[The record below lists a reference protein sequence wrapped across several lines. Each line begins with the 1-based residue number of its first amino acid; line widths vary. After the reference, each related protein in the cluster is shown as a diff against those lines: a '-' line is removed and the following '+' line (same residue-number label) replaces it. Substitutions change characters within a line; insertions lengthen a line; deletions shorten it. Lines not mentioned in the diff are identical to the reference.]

1 MFPKENYFF
10 VKSKFD
16 DLVLS
21 CDGEEKAGSE
31 LVLRPKADDDESQL
45 WTYDNGFLACKKS
58 LLVMDINGG
67 DLKAESKLLQ
77 YNRKKTMAHNQRWG
91 FRQGFIYA
99 SADPRLVLTAKPEES
114 AVVVSLRVM
123 EDNDHQQWTLEPC
136 EDEPKAPEEEEQEEE
151 QEVEEE

>member
-10 VKSKFD
+10 VKSKFE

-21 CDGEEKAGSE
+21 CDGEEKADG
-31 LVLRPKADDDESQL
+31 DESQL
-45 WTYDNGFLACKKS
+45 WAYDNGFLACKKS
-58 LLVMDINGG
+58 LLAYWDENQSWILMEILG

-123 EDNDHQQWTLEPC
+123 EDNDPQQWTLEPY
-136 EDEPKAPEEEEQEEE
+136 EDEPKAPEEEEQE
-151 QEVEEE
+151 VEEE